1 MVEYGADLL
10 TSQVGSGF
18 PKQEKASSPEEK
30 KYAVSGWNLNNLPNI
45 KGSVLGYVDADISGM
60 KVPWAYVGMCFSCFC
75 WHIEDHWSYSINYL
89 HWCACMHVTCMV
101 ACMWSGSVRALS
113 WPHLCRSLKH
123 YKVFVV

>member
-1 MVEYGADLL
+1 MYTVDLHVLPSDILPCMHFQVVVEYGADLL

-18 PKQEKASSPEEK
+18 PMEGHASSPEEK
-30 KYAVSGWNLNNLPNI
+30 KYAVSGWNLNNIPNI

-89 HWCACMHVTCMV
+89 HW
-101 ACMWSGSVRALS
+101 
-113 WPHLCRSLKH
+113 
-123 YKVFVV
+123 